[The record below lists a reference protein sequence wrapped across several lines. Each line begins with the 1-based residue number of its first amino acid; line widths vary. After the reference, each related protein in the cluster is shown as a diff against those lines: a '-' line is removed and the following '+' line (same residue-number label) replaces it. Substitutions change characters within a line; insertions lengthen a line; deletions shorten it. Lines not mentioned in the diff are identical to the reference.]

1 MQRNACKAM
10 IRNADGS
17 TKSVMSLAQASAQT
31 WVQGEADAVRKL
43 EGIGLVVVM
52 IDARQRALITPAL
65 AWTRRAPSGDRHQ
78 SLQTRARGWRLR
90 RR

>member
-1 MQRNACKAM
+1 MQRNAYKAI

-17 TKSVMSLAQASAQT
+17 TKSVATMVQISAQS
-31 WVQGEADAVRKL
+31 EADAVREL

-65 AWTRRAPSGDRHQ
+65 AWTNRAPSGDRDQ
-78 SLQTRARGWRLR
+78 SLRTRARGWRLR

>member
-17 TKSVMSLAQASAQT
+17 TKSVMSLAQAS
-31 WVQGEADAVRKL
+31 VQGEADAVRKL

-78 SLQTRARGWRLR
+78 SLRTRARGWRLR